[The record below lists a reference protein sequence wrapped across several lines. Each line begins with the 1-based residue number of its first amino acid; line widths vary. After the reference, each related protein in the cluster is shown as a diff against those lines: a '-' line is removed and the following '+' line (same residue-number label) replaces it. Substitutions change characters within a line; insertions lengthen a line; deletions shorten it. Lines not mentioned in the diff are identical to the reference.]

1 MKWLWLGSCGLLGG
15 LFALWLSNKPS
26 SATLD
31 LLHPADRP
39 QLSVKPETDRPPTS
53 KVLGPAIE
61 DRLGQILRRNHPSGR
76 GWEEL
81 PQGAFEVDLENW
93 VKEIE
98 TELGD
103 LSPEQAYAFGAELY
117 QKSDDP
123 FVRYLAMGWIT
134 RESGN
139 DDEWIL
145 KFSQDPLL
153 MMAYEDLV
161 TDTPEEQL
169 ERKLAEAMLN
179 RKIPVFFGDRTLDP
193 NVVNILQLSVGG
205 QRMLHRFEP

>member
-1 MKWLWLGSCGLLGG
+1 
-15 LFALWLSNKPS
+15 
-26 SATLD
+26 
-31 LLHPADRP
+31 
-39 QLSVKPETDRPPTS
+39 
-53 KVLGPAIE
+53 
-61 DRLGQILRRNHPSGR
+61 
-76 GWEEL
+76 
-81 PQGAFEVDLENW
+81 
-93 VKEIE
+93 
-98 TELGD
+98 
-103 LSPEQAYAFGAELY
+103 
-117 QKSDDP
+117 
-123 FVRYLAMGWIT
+123 MGWIT